1 MSKQKHEHDT
11 QPIAQD
17 PEADV
22 EITDVTPGDEFT
34 ETGTEVSEE
43 QDETESLKNLLNKAE
58 EANESMKKEYMFL
71 RAEFDN
77 YRKRTLKEKTEIL
90 KNAAEQ
96 TLKGLLPI
104 LDDFERGLDAIKDS
118 SDAAS
123 VKEGMELIYNKFIK
137 YLASNGVKPIES
149 TGAPFDADF
158 HEAIAMVPAQEDEK
172 KGKVIDTVEKG
183 YTLNDK
189 VIRHAKVVVG
199 Q

>member
-158 HEAIAMVPAQEDEK
+158 HEAIAMVSAQEDEK